1 MTFNLYIYH
10 LVMTDSSPW
19 KDPPIFKN
27 GKPSISMGHLS
38 HGYVCHNQR
47 VMVFNGIEGWKC
59 RKSLNLPLASALQDT
74 LHTIFGLATLLEV
87 PQRGGFAE
95 NGCES
100 HLEVLVLSLGLRI
113 ITDLNILNSTRFTCS
128 QTPLVGY
135 SYPQTSALNPI

>member
-1 MTFNLYIYH
+1 M
-10 LVMTDSSPW
+10 
-19 KDPPIFKN
+19 
-27 GKPSISMGHLS
+27 
-38 HGYVCHNQR
+38 
-47 VMVFNGIEGWKC
+47 
-59 RKSLNLPLASALQDT
+59 
-74 LHTIFGLATLLEV
+74 EV
-87 PQRGGFAE
+87 PEKFESSTGFSTSGYAAYDFWLGDTPGGSATGGFAE